1 MKLPKEALINQGTY
15 WLPRKMLMLSMSSW
29 TKGKSNVRTDIL
41 LAHIRESEDQNLDLK
56 ELWFITH
63 SEKLMKTPQ

>member
-41 LAHIRESEDQNLDLK
+41 LAHIRESGDQNLVLK
-56 ELWFITH
+56 ELCFITH
-63 SEKLMKTPQ
+63 SEKLMKTQQ